1 MDVAFNYILR
11 YNKCMKEIL
20 LNTLSW
26 IKDDF
31 SSHPVRFGIELLAWA
46 ISIGCSITMALT
58 VPNPPLLALYPV
70 WILGCSLYAWAAYTR
85 KSFGMLANYILLTT
99 IDTVGLIRM
108 VL

>member
-1 MDVAFNYILR
+1 MND
-11 YNKCMKEIL
+11 IL
-20 LNTLSW
+20 LNTWGW

-31 SSHPVRFGIELLAWA
+31 TSNRFRFAVELLAWA

-58 VPNPPLLALYPV
+58 VPTPPLLTLYPI
-70 WILGCSLYAWAAYTR
+70 WISGCAMYAWASYTR

-99 IDTVGLIRM
+99 IDMIGLLRM